1 MLGCPS
7 SQNGET
13 TSGSADLQASSQAK
27 SSAAAAL
34 MASQV
39 HTLSTIREHWVPLHE
54 GDNNDS
60 GAQSHSERSGGT
72 PAKAASKVPGGVTEG
87 DNVSTPKPASF
98 WLPHPEAGDLAP
110 VEF

>member
-39 HTLSTIREHWVPLHE
+39 HTLSTIREHWVPLPVA
-54 GDNNDS
+54 
-60 GAQSHSERSGGT
+60 GA
-72 PAKAASKVPGGVTEG
+72 
-87 DNVSTPKPASF
+87 
-98 WLPHPEAGDLAP
+98 PEIMTLIGSLLCDPLLCNTKQQL
-110 VEF
+110 